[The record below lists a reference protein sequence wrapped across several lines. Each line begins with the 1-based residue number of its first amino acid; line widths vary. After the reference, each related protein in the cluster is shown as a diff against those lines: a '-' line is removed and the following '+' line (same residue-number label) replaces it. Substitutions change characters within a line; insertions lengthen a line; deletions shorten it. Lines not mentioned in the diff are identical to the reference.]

1 METVNLNLEIP
12 LKYSAEICVV
22 GAGPAGIAAA
32 VTAARRGRKVILLD
46 AHTMA
51 GGMSTA
57 AMVPCFM
64 PFTDGVNFLAGGFGK
79 EIIRG
84 LNPEGGARIRTE
96 ELKRLYEKLLTEAGV
111 EVLYYCRLAA
121 VQKEENRLRRA
132 VFAGPGGLFA
142 VAASCFIDGT
152 GDGTLAFFAGAEYE
166 IGDPVTGDVMPSTLC
181 SLWAGIDDEAFR
193 KGGAFSHNDE
203 KMPALLEAA
212 FRSGELSEEDYHHTG
227 IFPTNECAETGN
239 ITHVFDIDSA
249 DERSLTDGL
258 IRNRR
263 LLREY
268 ENFYRRRIDG
278 FSRAEIVSSGSLLG
292 IRESR
297 RIKCE
302 YMLTRADYEARR
314 SFEDEIGRYSCPADI
329 HPSHQGRGEIE
340 AHKKLY
346 SGSAYKKGESYGIP
360 YRSLLPLGQREML
373 VCGRCI
379 GADRHM
385 FSSVRM
391 IPACYITGQAAGEAA
406 ALAVE
411 HGISPCDIDRAELR
425 AELKKAGAYFK

>member
-1 METVNLNLEIP
+1 
-12 LKYSAEICVV
+12 
-22 GAGPAGIAAA
+22 
-32 VTAARRGRKVILLD
+32 
-46 AHTMA
+46 
-51 GGMSTA
+51 
-57 AMVPCFM
+57 
-64 PFTDGVNFLAGGFGK
+64 
-79 EIIRG
+79 
-84 LNPEGGARIRTE
+84 
-96 ELKRLYEKLLTEAGV
+96 
-111 EVLYYCRLAA
+111 
-121 VQKEENRLRRA
+121 
-132 VFAGPGGLFA
+132 
-142 VAASCFIDGT
+142 
-152 GDGTLAFFAGAEYE
+152 
-166 IGDPVTGDVMPSTLC
+166 MPSTLC

-249 DERSLTDGL
+249 DERSLTGGL

-329 HPSHQGRGEIE
+329 HPSHQGREEIE
-340 AHKKLY
+340 AHRELRH
-346 SGSAYKKGESYGIP
+346 S
-360 YRSLLPLGQREML
+360 LPLASSAWTARDAGLRTLYRRRPSHVLFRAHDSGML
-373 VCGRCI
+373 HYGTGCRRGRC
-379 GADRHM
+379 
-385 FSSVRM
+385 
-391 IPACYITGQAAGEAA
+391 AC
-406 ALAVE
+406 
-411 HGISPCDIDRAELR
+411 C
-425 AELKKAGAYFK
+425 